1 MPARSIACLT
11 ITRTQVSSDANIQK
25 AIRAR
30 SITASCAPHLLTHG
44 SLLMRSQWPR
54 PQGLGMVTDSWGA
67 LSLAYTMA
75 NFGVTCYTSVPASHD
90 GLAITKAMGPG
101 WWCYIVCL
109 LFAILRATMHWLT
122 PVPGLGAG
130 CCTWQAPSELALA
143 MERSSSENA
152 SEPDHSEVTFT
163 GQSLLTAAAA
173 QECKVEELQI
183 ISLHG
188 SQEVQDSE
196 LIELSGLCEL
206 AAVDLSDT
214 SVTGAMQA

>member
-1 MPARSIACLT
+1 MKRT
-11 ITRTQVSSDANIQK
+11 IENLQTTVAELRDALRTVLREYDRVS
-25 AIRAR
+25 
-30 SITASCAPHLLTHG
+30 G
-44 SLLMRSQWPR
+44 
-54 PQGLGMVTDSWGA
+54 
-67 LSLAYTMA
+67 
-75 NFGVTCYTSVPASHD
+75 
-90 GLAITKAMGPG
+90 
-101 WWCYIVCL
+101 
-109 LFAILRATMHWLT
+109 
-122 PVPGLGAG
+122 
-130 CCTWQAPSELALA
+130 ELALA